1 MNSATEK
8 FLTGLKSNDLLL
20 KLTWDEWLAIEPPYS
35 ATQVTT
41 ADAWTRYQRNGYDW
55 DMHGTL
61 YTPEKETDPRRA
73 FVFFHGGAGSEKI
86 MDLTPDGRPGLARV
100 LAAQGFKVLALTY
113 PGHYPLGGVWK
124 QPIAERNPIYL
135 KDRDLP
141 QDEVLDRNLKCTF
154 NVILQGAGLLT
165 DEHFAGRE
173 IIGFGHS
180 TGGPMAAHL
189 TRFSKKTKVIGIV
202 GFGSGGPDGW
212 RLEWRNKT
220 GAEKYTEKPIDH
232 VSRRSPDSF
241 KESGYVDPED
251 LTPWGGADDYI
262 RLISPLRSQMKTS
275 LCDNQHNAAVG
286 ILEEYPKRTGLP
298 REEYFDHLQE
308 PDPNWLKTIRVLLT
322 VGENDKGH
330 WVKGEK
336 LEHKREMFMGA
347 KYAATHAR
355 RARGFDPALWSR
367 RLFRTCTTKKSPISG
382 SGRTRTVI
390 SSNSAIGLVKE
401 DFSMSVRCLL
411 VLVVLIMGWPVSSSL
426 AAQAK
431 ADVRSRA
438 GSL

>member
-1 MNSATEK
+1 MAAKSAAIEK
-8 FLTGLKSNDLLL
+8 FLKKLDSADLLI
-20 KLTWDEWLAIEPPYS
+20 KFNWDEWLTIDPPYS
-35 ATQVTT
+35 DTKISTQDVT
-41 ADAWTRYQRNGYDW
+41 ARYHRNGYDW

-61 YTPEKETDPRRA
+61 FSPEKELDSNRA

-100 LAAQGFKVLALTY
+100 VASQGFNVLALTY
-113 PGHYPLGGVWK
+113 PGHYPKGGVWK
-124 QPIAERNPIYL
+124 QPIAERMPIYL
-135 KDRDLP
+135 VDRELP
-141 QDEVLDRNLKCTF
+141 TEEILDRNLKCTF

-165 DEHFAGRE
+165 DQRFAGRE

-189 TRFSKKTKVIGIV
+189 TRFSKKTRVIGLV

-212 RLEWRNKT
+212 RLEWRNQT
-220 GAEKYTEKPIDH
+220 GAEKYSEKPIDH

-241 KESGYVDPED
+241 KASGYVDPED

-286 ILEEYPKRTGLP
+286 ILDEYVKRTGLP

-308 PDPNWLKTIRVLLT
+308 PDPAWLKTIRVLLT

-330 WVKGEK
+330 WVKGER
-336 LEHKREMFMGA
+336 LEDKREMFMGA
-347 KYAATHAR
+347 KYAAST
-355 RARGFDPALWSR
+355 RGAH
-367 RLFRTCTTKKSPISG
+367 
-382 SGRTRTVI
+382 
-390 SSNSAIGLVKE
+390 
-401 DFSMSVRCLL
+401 
-411 VLVVLIMGWPVSSSL
+411 VVLIPRYGHVGYSELYNEKIAYLWLWAS
-426 AAQAK
+426 K
-431 ADVRSRA
+431 AGYFD
-438 GSL
+438 

>member
-1 MNSATEK
+1 MATKSAAVEK
-8 FLTGLKSNDLLL
+8 FLANLGSTELLL
-20 KLTWDEWLAIEPPYS
+20 TLNWDEWLTIEAPYS
-35 ATQVTT
+35 DVKISSQDVIA
-41 ADAWTRYQRNGYDW
+41 RYNRNGYDW
-55 DMHGTL
+55 DTHGTL
-61 YTPEKETDPRRA
+61 FTPEKEFDSNRA

-100 LAAQGFKVLALTY
+100 VASQGFKVLALTY
-113 PGHYPLGGVWK
+113 PGHYPKGGVWK
-124 QPIAERNPIYL
+124 QPIPERMPVYL
-135 KDRDLP
+135 MDRELP
-141 QDEVLDRNLKCTF
+141 EEEILDRNLKCTF

-189 TRFSKKTKVIGIV
+189 TRFSKKTQVIGLV

-220 GAEKYTEKPIDH
+220 GAESYREIPIEH
-232 VSRRSPDSF
+232 ISRRSPDSF
-241 KESGYVDPED
+241 KNSGYVDPED

-275 LCDNQHNAAVG
+275 LCDNQHNAALG

-308 PDPNWLKTIRVLLT
+308 PDPEWLKTIRVLLT

-330 WVKGEK
+330 WVKGER
-336 LEHKREMFMGA
+336 LEDKREMFMAA
-347 KYAATHAR
+347 KYGAST
-355 RARGFDPALWSR
+355 RGAH
-367 RLFRTCTTKKSPISG
+367 
-382 SGRTRTVI
+382 
-390 SSNSAIGLVKE
+390 
-401 DFSMSVRCLL
+401 
-411 VLVVLIMGWPVSSSL
+411 VVLIPRYGHVGYSELYNEKIAYLWL
-426 AAQAK
+426 WALK
-431 ADVRSRA
+431 AGYFD
-438 GSL
+438 

>member
-8 FLTGLKSNDLLL
+8 FLAGLKSNELLL
-20 KLTWDEWLAIEPPYS
+20 KLTWDEWLAIDPPYNP
-35 ATQVTT
+35 TGLTT
-41 ADAWTRYQRNGYDW
+41 ADAWTRYHRNGYDW
-55 DMHGTL
+55 DMHGTV

-100 LAAQGFKVLALTY
+100 VAAQGFRVLALTY
-113 PGHYPLGGVWK
+113 PGHYPLGGVW
-124 QPIAERNPIYL
+124 QQAIPERNPIYL

-141 QDEVLDRNLKCTF
+141 KEEISDRNLKCTF

-165 DEHFAGRE
+165 DGHLAGRE
-173 IIGFGHS
+173 IIVFGHS

-189 TRFSKKTKVIGIV
+189 TRFSKKTRVIGIV

-220 GAEKYTEKPIDH
+220 GAEKYAEKPVDH

-241 KESGYVDPED
+241 KASGYIDPED

-262 RLISPLRSQMKTS
+262 RLVSPLRSQMKTS

-308 PDPNWLKTIRVLLT
+308 PDPDWLKTIRVLLT

-330 WVKGEK
+330 WVRGEK
-336 LEHKREMFMGA
+336 LEDKREMFMGA
-347 KYAATHAR
+347 KYAAVT
-355 RARGFDPALWSR
+355 RGAH
-367 RLFRTCTTKKSPISG
+367 
-382 SGRTRTVI
+382 
-390 SSNSAIGLVKE
+390 
-401 DFSMSVRCLL
+401 
-411 VLVVLIMGWPVSSSL
+411 VVLIPRYGHVGYAELYNEKIAYLWL
-426 AAQAK
+426 WAYKQ
-431 ADVRSRA
+431 
-438 GSL
+438 GYFEN

>member
-1 MNSATEK
+1 MPTKSAAVEK
-8 FLTGLKSNDLLL
+8 FLANLASTDLLL
-20 KLTWDEWLAIEPPYS
+20 TLNWDEWLTIEAPY
-35 ATQVTT
+35 
-41 ADAWTRYQRNGYDW
+41 ADVKISSQDVVARYNRNGYDW
-55 DMHGTL
+55 DIHGTL
-61 YTPEKETDPRRA
+61 FTPEKEKDSNRA

-100 LAAQGFKVLALTY
+100 VASQGFNVLALTY
-113 PGHYPLGGVWK
+113 PGHYPKGGVWK
-124 QPIAERNPIYL
+124 QPIAERMPVYL
-135 KDRDLP
+135 MDRELRT
-141 QDEVLDRNLKCTF
+141 EEILDRNLKCTF

-165 DEHFAGRE
+165 DQHFAGRE

-189 TRFSKKTKVIGIV
+189 TRFSKKTKVIGLV

-212 RLEWRNKT
+212 RLEWRNQT

-286 ILEEYPKRTGLP
+286 ILDEYVKRTGLP

-308 PDPNWLKTIRVLLT
+308 PDPAWLKTIRVLLT

-330 WVKGEK
+330 WVKGER
-336 LEHKREMFMGA
+336 LEDKREMFMGA
-347 KYAATHAR
+347 KYAAST
-355 RARGFDPALWSR
+355 RGAP
-367 RLFRTCTTKKSPISG
+367 
-382 SGRTRTVI
+382 
-390 SSNSAIGLVKE
+390 
-401 DFSMSVRCLL
+401 
-411 VLVVLIMGWPVSSSL
+411 VVLIPRYGHVGYSELHNEKIAYLWL
-426 AAQAK
+426 WALK
-431 ADVRSRA
+431 AGYFD
-438 GSL
+438 

>member
-1 MNSATEK
+1 MSS
-8 FLTGLKSNDLLL
+8 TGVAKKYLDGLQSRELLL
-20 KLTWDEWLAIEPPYS
+20 ELTWDEWLALPPPYS
-35 ATQVTT
+35 EGKFSTS
-41 ADAWTRYQRNGYDW
+41 DAVARYHRNGYDW
-55 DMHGTL
+55 DMHGTVF
-61 YTPEKETDPRRA
+61 TPDKEADSRRA

-100 LAAQGFKVLALTY
+100 VASQGFKVLALTY
-113 PGHYPLGGVWK
+113 PGHYPKGGVWK
-124 QPIAERNPIYL
+124 EPIPERMPVYL
-135 KDRDLP
+135 MDRELP
-141 QDEVLDRNLKCTF
+141 KEEILDRNLKCTF

-173 IIGFGHS
+173 LIGFGHS

-189 TRFSKKTKVIGIV
+189 TRFSKKTRVIGLV

-212 RLEWRNKT
+212 RMEWRNKT
-220 GAEKYTEKPIDH
+220 GAEKYTEKPIDQ

-286 ILEEYPKRTGLP
+286 ILDEYVKRTGLP

-308 PDPNWLKTIRVLLT
+308 PDPAWLKTIRVLLT

-330 WVKGEK
+330 WLKGER
-336 LEHKREMFMGA
+336 LEDKREMFMAA
-347 KYAATHAR
+347 KYAAST
-355 RARGFDPALWSR
+355 RGAH
-367 RLFRTCTTKKSPISG
+367 
-382 SGRTRTVI
+382 
-390 SSNSAIGLVKE
+390 
-401 DFSMSVRCLL
+401 
-411 VLVVLIMGWPVSSSL
+411 VVLIPRYGHVGYSELYNEKIAYLWL
-426 AAQAK
+426 WALK
-431 ADVRSRA
+431 AGYFD
-438 GSL
+438 